1 MHYKIYNK
9 KTVCY
14 NMNCIKCPQTP
25 DKLYIAHKKQTLLNM
40 IPVIIITGM
49 NTSIMK
55 RQANFWSGLNM
66 SLVDSQEVNIFYEEK
81 LSITVQRATGRER
94 RADEGSE

>member
-9 KTVCY
+9 KTTCY
-14 NMNCIKCPQTP
+14 NMNCIKDPQTP
-25 DKLYIAHKKQTLLNM
+25 DKFYIAHKKQTSLNM

-49 NTSIMK
+49 NASIMK

-66 SLVDSQEVNIFYEEK
+66 SLVDR
-81 LSITVQRATGRER
+81 LLMP
-94 RADEGSE
+94 